1 MSNSTIDRIEF
12 SSAPSDVPKTT
23 IAGMSDDA
31 TTSVM
36 AALQDRLVATLD
48 LQLTLKHVHWNVV
61 GMNFIAVH
69 EMLDPQVD
77 AVREMTDQVAE
88 RIATMGGEPKGTPG
102 AVTRIRSWDDYPLNR
117 APTVQH
123 LVELDKVYDG
133 VASDHR
139 RVIARLGELDPVSED
154 LFIGHIGGIDAY
166 APVAWERR
174 HAGEHAPA
182 AVDEHLVVAA
192 PECEAR
198 AGDVL
203 VPVAVDIRRDRRGGA
218 GGHGGQ
224 AGGRPGGQTC
234 CQSSCPWAGNYFPGS
249 G

>member
-1 MSNSTIDRIEF
+1 MTTETL
-12 SSAPSDVPKTT
+12 APTELRTTVP
-23 IAGMSDDA
+23 ALDDA
-31 TTSVM
+31 AATAAIELM
-36 AALQDRLVATLD
+36 QERLAALID

-154 LFIGHIGGIDAY
+154 LFIGHLAQLELFQWFVRAHLKDSDGDIMH
-166 APVAWERR
+166 RR
-174 HAGEHAPA
+174 
-182 AVDEHLVVAA
+182 
-192 PECEAR
+192 
-198 AGDVL
+198 
-203 VPVAVDIRRDRRGGA
+203 
-218 GGHGGQ
+218 
-224 AGGRPGGQTC
+224 
-234 CQSSCPWAGNYFPGS
+234 S
-249 G
+249 